1 VTEADR
7 ADSPTDRLA
16 AESLAAGDPTGWFE
30 RLYAEAA
37 DGRAV
42 VPWDRRRPQPRLVE
56 WAEARA
62 LTGEG
67 RRALVVGAGLGD
79 DAEYVAGRGFATV
92 AFDVSPTAVETARRR
107 FPGSRVSYRVADL
120 LDPPAEWLGAFDL
133 VVESLTVQS
142 LPIGLHPDAIARVAA
157 TVAPGGT
164 LLVFS
169 GARDADDATDDGPP
183 WPLSA
188 AEIDAFATA
197 GLRAVRIEEL
207 QSLADPGARAWRAEF
222 RRAPY
227 PRPRQVTR
235 RERQLQQLREC
246 GCEAPWRSRGAG

>member
-7 ADSPTDRLA
+7 ADSAPSRLA
-16 AESLAAGDPTGWFE
+16 AESLAANDPTGWFE

-42 VPWDRRRPQPRLVE
+42 VPWDRGGPQPRLVE
-56 WAEARA
+56 WAEARR
-62 LTGEG
+62 LTGYG

-92 AFDVSPTAVETARRR
+92 AFDVSATAVETARRR
-107 FPGSRVSYRVADL
+107 FPDSRVRYRVADL
-120 LDPPAEWLGAFDL
+120 LDPPAEWRGAFDL
-133 VVESLTVQS
+133 VVESITVQA
-142 LPIGLHPDAIARVAA
+142 LPVALHGDAIDRVAA
-157 TVAPGGT
+157 LVAPGGT

-169 GARDADDATDDGPP
+169 GARDAHEPAGDGPP
-183 WPLSA
+183 WPLTA
-188 AEIDAFATA
+188 AEIDAFATG

-222 RRAPY
+222 RRVP
-227 PRPRQVTR
+227 
-235 RERQLQQLREC
+235 
-246 GCEAPWRSRGAG
+246 